1 MTLCYGPL
9 HTKPE
14 KLPHKIRKLSLTL
27 SFTFSLFGLAEGPS
41 MIDGKFYS
49 SCCQAQLSSA
59 RDCSTQI
66 GMSRAELSRCELL
79 EAASSSNSQ
88 PPPQIFLPS
97 RTVTPHDDSLGSD
110 GPRFSVHLDRRA
122 APSRTPQSRLRTT
135 SRQCPPARS
144 QRPICPEHGTEKCRA
159 HPLAFV
165 VLWTLHYLLTKR

>member
-1 MTLCYGPL
+1 
-9 HTKPE
+9 
-14 KLPHKIRKLSLTL
+14 
-27 SFTFSLFGLAEGPS
+27 

-97 RTVTPHDDSLGSD
+97 RTVTPHDDSLRSD

-122 APSRTPQSRLRTT
+122 AHHALRRADSARPRANVRPHVHSVPYVPSMAPRNVERILWLSLCCGRCTICRQNDEEEQEAEARYRGPIRCLLEPGEDWNGSAT
-135 SRQCPPARS
+135 SGRS
-144 QRPICPEHGTEKCRA
+144 PGLQK
-159 HPLAFV
+159 V
-165 VLWTLHYLLTKR
+165 